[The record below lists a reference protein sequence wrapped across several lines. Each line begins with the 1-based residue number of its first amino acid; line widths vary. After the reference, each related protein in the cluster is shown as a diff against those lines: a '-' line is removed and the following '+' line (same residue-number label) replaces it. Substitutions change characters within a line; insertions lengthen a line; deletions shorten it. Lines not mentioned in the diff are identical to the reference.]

1 MFRNHDHVPGLRSK
15 SKGFIK
21 AIILIIIALAL
32 LKYFFNISLKDI
44 ASSEVVQDIWSII
57 KSFFKVVWEI
67 IVLLLDFLKE
77 LIATARDFISGL
89 NNK

>member
-1 MFRNHDHVPGLRSK
+1 MFKNNYDGNG

-32 LKYFFNISLKDI
+32 VKYFFGITLKDI
-44 ASSEVVQDIWSII
+44 ANNQVTQDLWAIT
-57 KSFFKVVWEI
+57 KSFFKTIWEI
-67 IVLLLDFLKE
+67 IILLLQFLKE

-89 NNK
+89 NN